1 MCTLSE
7 RGHGGKKSTFNKSVD
22 ITVAAR
28 RKLWFS
34 EFESTKIQ
42 EEVCKPFSGVERFIA
57 DIKKAHFNIRFWW
70 ILDLVAGKLFHYF
83 CYFLQKEIVLYSAK
97 IHNKSMPIGNEI
109 AHIPYN
115 FPSVTPVDFN
125 HQENEKMVYHN

>member
-1 MCTLSE
+1 MGKITLLGKMYKLFKNWTAVCTLSE

-42 EEVCKPFSGVERFIA
+42 EEVYKPF
-57 DIKKAHFNIRFWW
+57 
-70 ILDLVAGKLFHYF
+70 LF
-83 CYFLQKEIVLYSAK
+83 QV
-97 IHNKSMPIGNEI
+97 
-109 AHIPYN
+109 
-115 FPSVTPVDFN
+115 
-125 HQENEKMVYHN
+125 